1 MMANTANRKYGRLLR
16 IFALLLSA
24 LLALSSFAMLTSCH
38 GKAAMELYDE
48 LGTLDQN
55 KEYNITFWA
64 KNDSNADQQA
74 VYRKA
79 VEDFQNLY
87 PNIKVKLKL
96 YSNYDDI
103 DRDVKINIASG
114 DTPNVCIT
122 YPDYIASYLEGDNL
136 VLPLDSFISDSRYGL
151 GGSELLFDAP
161 SRDQM
166 IEQFMSEGIIDG
178 KQYALPFMRS
188 TEALYVNETYAER
201 LLLELGYDGLP
212 EVWTWDLIWEV
223 SEKAMEKND
232 DGTYKINGKKTLI
245 PFMYK
250 STDNMMITM
259 LEQKNIPY
267 TDDDGGI
274 YLFNDDTAAIL
285 QQIANYSGMGAFST
299 FKIDSYPANWLNRG
313 ECIFAVDSTA
323 GASWMGSD
331 APNLDINESDVE
343 RFETGVYLVP
353 QYDVENPRMM
363 SQGPSVCIFNKED
376 DGEILASWLFTQYLL
391 TNEVQLGYAYTE
403 GYVPVT
409 RCAQNSAEYKDYLSR
424 AGERDENGEPVE
436 LYYDIKIEASK
447 LFNDNIENTFVTPVF
462 SGSAKVR
469 DAAGQLIENI
479 CRVAKRHDGT
489 VINNKY
495 ISKVYNDV
503 IKLKNLSID
512 TSKTPTDG
520 NGQMPSSGGS
530 EMPVGSIALIVVLSA
545 VWLLIVVYV
554 VWQYVQKR
562 RKRRSTIDKPSK

>member
-1 MMANTANRKYGRLLR
+1 MMANKRYGISHR
-16 IFALLLSA
+16 IFALILSV
-24 LLALSSFAMLTSCH
+24 LLALSCLVMLSSCH
-38 GKAAMELYDE
+38 GKAAAELRTE
-48 LGTLDQN
+48 LGTLDPN

-64 KNDSNADQQA
+64 KNDSNYDQQA

-79 VEDFQNLY
+79 VEDFQRLY

-96 YSNYDDI
+96 YSNYEDI

-136 VLPLDSFISDSRYGL
+136 VLPLDGFMSDSRYGF
-151 GGSELLFDAP
+151 GGSELRFDAP

-166 IEQFMSEGIIDG
+166 IEQFMSEGVIGG

-212 EVWTWDLIWEV
+212 DVWTWDLVWEV
-223 SEKAMEKND
+223 SEKAMEKNV
-232 DGTYKINGKKTLI
+232 DGTYKINGKRTLI

-259 LEQKNIPY
+259 LKQKNIPY
-267 TDDDGGI
+267 TDDGGGI

-285 QQIANYSGMGAFST
+285 QQVAYYSEIGAFST
-299 FKIDSYPANWLNRG
+299 FNIDSYPANWLNRG

-331 APNLDINESDVE
+331 APNLDINAADVE

-353 QYDVENPRMM
+353 QYDTENPRMM

-409 RCAQNSAEYKDYLSR
+409 KCAQSSAEYQDYLSR
-424 AGERDENGEPVE
+424 AGEKDENGAPKE

-469 DAAGQLIENI
+469 SAAGQLIENM

-489 VINNKY
+489 VVDGTY
-495 ISKVYNDV
+495 IKQMYTEVML
-503 IKLKNLSID
+503 LKNI
-512 TSKTPTDG
+512 
-520 NGQMPSSGGS
+520 SGSYS
-530 EMPVGSIALIVVLSA
+530 EMPGGSITLIVVICA
-545 VWLLIVVYV
+545 VWLLIAAYV
-554 VWQYVQKR
+554 IWQYSKKR
-562 RKRRSTIDKPSK
+562 RKRRSTIDNPSK